1 MFADSLHAL
10 HKIEVD
16 CVQAKHNFSKVFS
29 TPACNIV
36 VPEENFCG
44 IHHFN
49 LCSKVK
55 NSKKT

>member
-10 HKIEVD
+10 HKSKASKA
-16 CVQAKHNFSKVFS
+16 QFSKVFS

-49 LCSKVK
+49 LRSKMK